1 MTPRPEATRFVRN
14 QAVRLQ
20 VGYFVLTRSDHTVS
34 KLIRVGQALR
44 YRWMSKPRGRLT
56 PSQRRATHW
65 NHAALVLDSK
75 GRIAEALGSGVVE
88 RNLSKYTDDYIAV
101 PFWVNPIDRE
111 QIVAFAE
118 SVMAARWRYGYATIA
133 SLALVVTGSRLAF
146 ERPGTAICSGFVA
159 EALTRAGVIFP
170 ERPYRMMP
178 ADLYTWAEAAGLIR
192 PSKPGD

>member
-1 MTPRPEATRFVRN
+1 MIPL
-14 QAVRLQ
+14 QA
-20 VGYFVLTRSDHTVS
+20 GYFILTRSDHTVS
-34 KLIRVGQALR
+34 KLIRAGQALR
-44 YRWMSKPRGRLT
+44 YRWTSKPFGRLS

-65 NHAALVLDSK
+65 NHAALVLDTT
-75 GRIAEALGSGVVE
+75 GRIAEALGGGVVE
-88 RNLSKYTDDYIAV
+88 RHLSKYTDDYLV
-101 PFWVNPIDRE
+101 VKFWAEPLDRE
-111 QIVAFAE
+111 QIVAFAR

-178 ADLYTWAEAAGLIR
+178 ADLYAWAEETGRL
-192 PSKPGD
+192 S